1 MESLVIE
8 YNNIAII
15 GANSILAQSICERLT
30 EEYNVFQ
37 VYHINH
43 NRIGN
48 KENLIQIKDFLK
60 SDLSFGVIYFISS
73 VISFDEKDEV
83 IKEIFETNV
92 KLLKQVS
99 EKFINSKIIHASTV
113 SVYKQEDEVIV
124 EKSNIAPKSSYAHS
138 KLWAEQIVDNHKGGG
153 VNIRIS
159 SLFGSQMNQTTFLP
173 KIISNAIYEK
183 KIIIFGD
190 GSRKQNYISAVE
202 ASEYFYKAIYYSEK
216 IPLLAVGKQSLSNI
230 ELAQMIQKIIP
241 EVTIAFYGEDS
252 SKSFVYNNI
261 FTKDK
266 LQINKEYSFIQ
277 TLNEVIQWIEKQ
289 F

>member
-1 MESLVIE
+1 MKIR
-8 YNNIAII
+8 YDNIALV
-15 GANSILAQSICERLT
+15 GANSILGQSICERLT
-30 EEYNVFQ
+30 TEFNVVP
-37 VYHINH
+37 VYHN
-43 NRIGN
+43 NQDRIRN
-48 KENLIQIKDFLK
+48 KKNLIQIQDFLK
-60 SDLSFGVIYFISS
+60 LDLSFKVIYFISS
-73 VISFDEKDEV
+73 VISFDENGEV
-83 IKEIFETNV
+83 IKDIFETNV
-92 KLLKQVS
+92 KLLKQIS
-99 EKFINSKIIHASTV
+99 EKFINAKIIHASSV
-113 SVYKQEDEVIV
+113 SIYKQEGIVIV
-124 EKSNIAPKSSYAHS
+124 EKSPIYPISSYAHS
-138 KLWAEQIVDNHKGGG
+138 KLWAEQIVNNHKGGG

-173 KIISNAIYEK
+173 KIISNAVHQK

-202 ASEYFYKAIYYSEK
+202 ASEYFYKAMYFSEK
-216 IPLLAVGKQSLSNI
+216 TPLLAVGNQSFSNI